1 MIPTAYRTPCR
12 LLIALCFIGGL
23 MATPLQAKIYI
34 GRIVDTV
41 GSTLPC
47 DMTIDVFEGTGTT
60 LAGVFTFT
68 TSALCTNC
76 NATNE
81 IILEGSLSL
90 TGTTAFKTTIS
101 GEQNT
106 VAGST
111 ITRMTINAPTQALE
125 RRYVT
130 VSGISTIGIFSITT
144 YVTLTVVGNNVSI
157 NGTAVPA
164 GTYEL
169 IPNQVF
175 P

>member
-1 MIPTAYRTPCR
+1 MTSIIYR
-12 LLIALCFIGGL
+12 LLLILFFLSELAT
-23 MATPLQAKIYI
+23 TPLQAKIHI

-47 DMTIDVFEGTGTT
+47 DMTIDVFEGTGTI
-60 LAGVFTFT
+60 LAGIFTFT

-81 IILEGSLSL
+81 IISEGSLSL
-90 TGTTAFKTTIS
+90 TSTTAFKTTIS

-106 VAGST
+106 IVGST

-130 VSGISTIGIFSITT
+130 VSGISAISIFSITT
-144 YVTLTVVGNNVSI
+144 YVTLTVVGNNVTI
-157 NGTAVPA
+157 NGTAVPE
-164 GTYEL
+164 GIYEL
-169 IPNQVF
+169 TPNQVF